1 MDLKKNICDNIKE
14 CEIKIGYRE
23 EEMNLYY
30 PQASLLELLPAEK
43 ENLSE
48 ALAAF
53 CRTAEPELG
62 KLTIKEKEKKAG
74 IVFISHPQG

>member
-23 EEMNLYY
+23 EDMNLYY

-43 ENLSE
+43 LVIANGWIEGLAGPQNRSLEN
-48 ALAAF
+48 
-53 CRTAEPELG
+53 
-62 KLTIKEKEKKAG
+62 
-74 IVFISHPQG
+74 

>member
-23 EEMNLYY
+23 EDMNLYY

-43 ENLSE
+43 KICPRRLLHFAGPQNRSLEN
-48 ALAAF
+48 
-53 CRTAEPELG
+53 
-62 KLTIKEKEKKAG
+62 
-74 IVFISHPQG
+74 